1 MNTFLRIYAVIMKLI
16 IFNIGG
22 LDHRFTCTF
31 SLRDIER
38 LEYFRRITLHRQF
51 MEHGVIFPL
60 RRINKLPKIMQ
71 NGDSDKILK
80 ITNINGIHLHGKSLR
95 AEYSVTRIY
104 RIWHSMY
111 GIGLHTSDFI
121 YKLIEKYYISI
132 QLYEINICD
141 IILYRRYQFK
151 LV

>member
-1 MNTFLRIYAVIMKLI
+1 MKLI

-38 LEYFRRITLHRQF
+38 LEYFRRVTLHRQI
-51 MEHGVIFPL
+51 MEHGVMFPL
-60 RRINKLPKIMQ
+60 RKINKLPKIMQ
-71 NGDSDKILK
+71 NGDSDKIPK
-80 ITNINGIHLHGKSLR
+80 ITNVNGINSHVKSLK
-95 AEYSVTRIY
+95 AENSVTRIQ
-104 RIWHSMY
+104 RLWSHLY
-111 GIGLHTSDFI
+111 GIRLSTSDFV
-121 YKLIEKYYISI
+121 YKLIEKYYTSM
-132 QLYEINICD
+132 QLYEVDICD